1 MDVIQ
6 TLDLTKRYGMRA
18 KKSVLAV
25 DQISFSVKQ
34 GQVFGFL
41 GPNGSGKTTTIG
53 MLVGIIMPTEGSFR
67 LFGNSDSRG
76 LNAARA

>member
-1 MDVIQ
+1 MGVDVIQ

-25 DQISFSVKQ
+25 DRISFAVKK

-53 MLVGIIMPTEGSFR
+53 ML
-67 LFGNSDSRG
+67 
-76 LNAARA
+76 